1 MAVIRIK
8 KPLLTKGTVH
18 HMPPTKYKYRDDN
31 QISAPSNNKLIPKER
46 QIFAR
51 NLQAAR
57 KAARITQGEMG
68 KLAGMAQ
75 PFISEIENGKT
86 TVSLD
91 NAANLAAAVGQPLY
105 KLLTP

>member
-1 MAVIRIK
+1 
-8 KPLLTKGTVH
+8 
-18 HMPPTKYKYRDDN
+18 MPTGE
-31 QISAPSNNKLIPKER
+31 KLVPRER
-46 QIFAR
+46 MIFAR

-57 KAARITQGEMG
+57 KGAGITQEEMS
-68 KLAGMAQ
+68 KRAGLAQ

-91 NAANLAAAVGQPLY
+91 NAAQLAAAVGQPLH

>member
-1 MAVIRIK
+1 M
-8 KPLLTKGTVH
+8 
-18 HMPPTKYKYRDDN
+18 
-31 QISAPSNNKLIPKER
+31 
-46 QIFAR
+46 IFAR

-57 KAARITQGEMG
+57 KAAGITQDEMS
-68 KLAGMAQ
+68 KRAGLAQ

-91 NAANLAAAVGQPLY
+91 NAAQLAAAVGQPLH